1 MTDPV
6 TLPTS
11 KTVMDRTSITQYLLS
26 DGRDPWNRAPLQLSD
41 VIPNLEMKEKI
52 EAWKAERMQQI
63 RAEKAAAAATTEITV
78 EDTAMDTAMDTS

>member
-26 DGRDPWNRAPLQLSD
+26 DSRDPWNRAPLKITD
-41 VIPNLEMKEKI
+41 VVPNLEMKEKI

-63 RAEKAAAAATTEITV
+63 RAGNAGTAEEAVV
-78 EDTAMDTAMDTS
+78 EEDVAMDTS